1 MLETI
6 HQKQKLDE
14 AFYWM
19 NTLLEWRNQWF
30 QKHVRMVSSD
40 W

>member
-6 HQKQKLDE
+6 HQKQKLE
-14 AFYWM
+14 EVFYWM
-19 NTLLEWRNQWF
+19 NTLLEWRNQEL
-30 QKHVRMVSSD
+30 QNCVQMVSSD